1 MSDGIISTEV
11 NDAPQGSD
19 EPELNQGRAVKSA
32 VVKQDTTFDFRATFE
47 MVIVLGMAF
56 GIPIANSLQRFSLAW
71 PSTQWSTFGL
81 IRMVLHENF
90 ALLCVAFVF
99 VRHRW
104 QLSDLA
110 LQKPEKPIRRGMG
123 LYLADRITIF
133 VIFFSSF
140 LYYFVLLGN
149 DVPARVGDGN
159 ASVHIAARLL
169 LVLVNPFY
177 EEIIVV
183 GYIFAA
189 MRKAGFSDNNA
200 SVVSI
205 VIRMSYHLYQGV
217 AAFVFILPMSLLFT
231 YAFRKWG
238 NIWPLIIAHMLL
250 NARSW
255 LDIPYFSAF

>member
-1 MSDGIISTEV
+1 MKTKTID
-11 NDAPQGSD
+11 
-19 EPELNQGRAVKSA
+19 L
-32 VVKQDTTFDFRATFE
+32 RATVE

-56 GIPIANSLQRFSLAW
+56 GLVIAPALQKFALAW
-71 PSTQWSTFGL
+71 PSLQWSKSDLTE
-81 IRMVLHENF
+81 MVLYEVF
-90 ALLCVAFVF
+90 GLLCVAFIF

-110 LQKPEKPIRRGMG
+110 LQTPEKPLRRGVS
-123 LYLADRITIF
+123 LYLVNRITIF
-133 VIFFSSF
+133 VIISSWIFYDIF
-140 LYYFVLLGN
+140 LLDN
-149 DVPARVGDGN
+149 DVPAHVGDGN

-189 MRKAGFSDNNA
+189 MRKAGFSDNQA

-205 VIRMSYHLYQGV
+205 AIRMSYHLYQGV

-238 NIWPLIIAHMLL
+238 NLWPLIIAHMLL

-255 LDIPYFSAF
+255 LNIPYFSAF